1 MRNQQA
7 AVCRTTAVAAVT
19 EKMVSLP
26 TFIKMEIVNGGLT
39 TDWTLALLEYL
50 GGAGQLW
57 HRDVTRQ
64 CTLRTYLWEGFWNGF
79 LLAQTCE
86 IPATARETVL
96 DHLYA

>member
-50 GGAGQLW
+50 GGLDSYGTEMSLDNAPWGLIFGKGSGMVSCLPKRVKYQLL
-57 HRDVTRQ
+57 Q
-64 CTLRTYLWEGFWNGF
+64 EKPF
-79 LLAQTCE
+79 
-86 IPATARETVL
+86 
-96 DHLYA
+96 